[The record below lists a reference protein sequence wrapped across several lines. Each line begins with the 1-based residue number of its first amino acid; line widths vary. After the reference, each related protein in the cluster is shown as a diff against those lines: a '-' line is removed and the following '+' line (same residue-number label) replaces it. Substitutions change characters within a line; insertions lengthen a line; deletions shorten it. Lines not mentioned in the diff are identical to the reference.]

1 MQKSGRIGFT
11 CTSAFAAVLLLFGQ
25 DPAAADADFA
35 KQRLKAMSD
44 YLTQQTAISLDY
56 DATLELVT
64 ADAQKVG
71 LASSGSIG
79 LNRPDKIRATR
90 ANGFTDVE
98 LVFDG
103 RTLSLLGKNANV
115 YLQKEIPGSVDHL
128 IDELRDKYQIPLPAA
143 DLLSSDPEKAL
154 LDGVTDVKDLGS
166 GFIGGKECDHFAFR
180 AAEVDWQIW
189 IAQGEQ
195 PYPCRYTITSKTV
208 AAAPQYTIDVRSW
221 RTGSEAGPA
230 DFAFTAPAGATQ
242 LTIEKATEL
251 GDVPAIF
258 TPK

>member
-1 MQKSGRIGFT
+1 MQKPARIGFA
-11 CTSAFAAVLLLFGQ
+11 CLPAIAAVLFTVGHG
-25 DPAAADADFA
+25 PATADEAFA

-44 YLTQQTAISLDY
+44 YLSQQKAIALDY

-64 ADAQKVG
+64 ADEQKIG
-71 LASSGSIG
+71 LASSGNIA

-103 RTLSLLGKNANV
+103 KTLSVLGKNANV
-115 YLQKEIPGSVDHL
+115 FLQKEIPGTIDSL

-143 DLLSSDPEKAL
+143 DLLTSDPAKPL
-154 LDGVTDVKDLGS
+154 MDGVTDIKDLGS
-166 GFIGGKECDHFAFR
+166 GFIGGRECDHFAFR
-180 AAEVDWQIW
+180 APEVDWQIW

-221 RTGSEAGPA
+221 RTGAEAGSGN
-230 DFAFTAPAGATQ
+230 FAFTAPAGATQ
-242 LTIEKATEL
+242 LTIEKVTEL
-251 GDVPAIF
+251 GDIPAAF
-258 TPK
+258 THQ

>member
-1 MQKSGRIGFT
+1 MQKPARIGFA
-11 CTSAFAAVLLLFGQ
+11 CLPAIAAVLLTMGHG
-25 DPAAADADFA
+25 PATADEAFA

-44 YLTQQTAISLDY
+44 YLSQQKAIVLDY

-64 ADAQKVG
+64 ADEQKIG
-71 LASSGSIG
+71 LASSGNIALS
-79 LNRPDKIRATR
+79 RPDKIRATR
-90 ANGFTDVE
+90 ANGFTNVE

-103 RTLSLLGKNANV
+103 KTLSVLGKNANV
-115 YLQKEIPGSVDHL
+115 FLQKEIPGTIDNL

-143 DLLSSDPEKAL
+143 DLLSSDPEKPL
-154 LDGVTDVKDLGS
+154 MDGVTNIKDLGS

-180 AAEVDWQIW
+180 APEVDWQIW

-221 RTGSEAGPA
+221 QTGPEAGS
-230 DFAFTAPAGATQ
+230 DSFAFTAPAGATQ
-242 LTIEKATEL
+242 LPIEKVTEL
-251 GDVPAIF
+251 GDIPAVF
-258 TPK
+258 THQ